1 MSRAGIFGRV
11 AGFVLV
17 LGSCTAADALDVTT
31 TTSEV
36 TTTSTSTTSSSTTS
50 STTTTVPV
58 TTTTLEVPAIDAP
71 LVAIGQKDG
80 TETARVQQRLLDAGF
95 WLSGVDGDYGLTTRQ
110 AVMAFQKFSGLEP
123 SGRVDDATAAALTVV
138 SERPKPA
145 TTDPGVIVEVD
156 KTRQLLMVVNDTK
169 VLWVINTSTGSGQW
183 YLEQNQKDPNKWEL
197 GRSLTDSGHFKIRR
211 ERSEGWWAGDL
222 GEIYRPK
229 YFNGGIAIHGSRSI
243 PNYPASHG
251 CVRVSV
257 PAMDMLWDSKML
269 PIGTKVWV
277 YGDDI
282 EAANEKPTMPTTTT
296 TTTTLAPTTDAVTP
310 ESSTSPTAAP

>member
-71 LVAIGQKDG
+71 LVAVGQKDG